1 MNISPNMSLVQQRL
15 LNDFQRG
22 FPLTSEP
29 FARIADDLNTTTD
42 EVLDTLRQLNEQGV
56 VSRVGPVFR
65 PNRVGVSTL
74 AAMSVPESE
83 LEQVA
88 AQVSAFDEVNH
99 NYEREHALNLWF
111 VLTAADKETLDA
123 SIQAIEGKTGYPVIA
138 LPMLK
143 EYHIDLGFRMQLDS
157 CSRLHDESGDVEGT
171 CSRKQ
176 RSASAEEHDSDLIAA
191 IQLGLPLVER
201 PFFAVGEKLGLSEAA
216 VIERIGAMQADGVI
230 KRMGVVVRHHELG
243 YRSNAM
249 MVLDVPDDQ
258 VEAIGWR
265 LSAVDCVTLCYQR
278 PRRLPQWPY
287 NLFCMIHGKDRDD
300 VLACID
306 DVINELQLSGLQ
318 RAVLFS
324 KRRFKQ
330 RGAVYRKI

>member
-1 MNISPNMSLVQQRL
+1 MRIGPIEQRL
-15 LNDFQRG
+15 LNDYQRG
-22 FPLTSEP
+22 FPLQPRPWAS
-29 FARIADDLNTTTD
+29 IASDLDTTPD
-42 EVLDTLRQLNEQGV
+42 KVLDSLKKLSQQGV

-74 AAMSVPESE
+74 AAMAVPEDE
-83 LEQVA
+83 LEAVA
-88 AQVSAFDEVNH
+88 AKVSAFEEVNH
-99 NYEREHALNLWF
+99 NYEREHELNLWF
-111 VLTAADKETLDA
+111 VATAPDQMALDDCLK
-123 SIQAIEGKTGYPVIA
+123 AIESETGYVIIS

-143 EYHIDLGFRMQLDS
+143 EYHIDLGFRMQLDA
-157 CSRLHDESGDVEGT
+157 CSRLHDEAGDVGAADDAPSTPEPPVDEK
-171 CSRKQ
+171 RD
-176 RSASAEEHDSDLIAA
+176 ADLIAA

-201 PFFAVGEKLGLSEAA
+201 PFFEVGRKLGLSEQA
-216 VIERIGAMQADGVI
+216 VIQRIGAMQAEGVI

-249 MVLDVPDDQ
+249 MVLDVPDDK
-258 VEAIGWR
+258 VEAVGWR
-265 LSAVDCVTLCYQR
+265 LSTVDCVTLCYQR

-287 NLFCMIHGKDRDD
+287 NLFCMIHGKDRAD

-306 DVINELQLSGLQ
+306 DVINELQLAGLQ

-330 RGAVYRKI
+330 RGAVYRKRS

>member
-1 MNISPNMSLVQQRL
+1 MNINLVQQRL

-22 FPLTSEP
+22 FPLMPQP
-29 FARIADDLNTTTD
+29 FAQIASDLDTTTD
-42 EVLDTLRQLNEQGV
+42 EVLDTLRHLSQQGV
-56 VSRVGPVFR
+56 VSRVGPVFQ

-74 AAMSVPESE
+74 AAMSVPEPE
-83 LEQVA
+83 LEKVA
-88 AQVSAFDEVNH
+88 AQVSSFEEVNH
-99 NYEREHALNLWF
+99 NYEREHDLNLWF
-111 VLTAADKETLDA
+111 VLTAPDQTALDA
-123 SIQAIEGKTGYPVIA
+123 CIRRMESKTGYDVIV

-143 EYHIDLGFRMQLDS
+143 EYHIDLGFRMQLDG
-157 CSRLHDESGDVEGT
+157 CARLHEYSENLADTGADQEVCAT
-171 CSRKQ
+171 
-176 RSASAEEHDSDLIAA
+176 AENQNSDLIAA

-201 PFFAVGEKLGLSEAA
+201 PFFEVGRALGLSEEA
-216 VIERIGAMQADGVI
+216 VIRRIGAMQAEGII

-258 VEAIGWR
+258 VEAVGWR

-278 PRRLPQWPY
+278 PRHLPEWPY

-306 DVINELQLSGLQ
+306 DVINELQLADLQ

-330 RGAVYRKI
+330 RGAVYRKR